1 VLKYSARDRV
11 RFWSNVSIAAGG
23 CAEWNG
29 SITSSGYGT
38 FWHSGKLRAAHRV
51 AFELAFGNIPDMVG
65 ADQRGTCILHRCDNP
80 RCVNPE
86 HLFVGTHADNMVD
99 MDSKG
104 RRVSLPGVS
113 NPRAVLEPEEVSE
126 IRKLRGQVSQR
137 ALALRFGVSKSQV
150 GNIQRGDAWVR
161 EVKRG

>member
-1 VLKYSARDRV
+1 MLKYSARDRV
-11 RFWSNVSIAAGG
+11 RFWSNVNIAAGG
-23 CAEWNG
+23 CAEWTG
-29 SITSSGYGT
+29 ARRSDGYGS
-38 FWHSGKLRAAHRV
+38 FWHSGKLMAAHRV
-51 AFELAFGNIPDMVG
+51 AFELAFGDIPDMVG

-86 HLFVGTHADNMVD
+86 HLVAGTHADNMGD

-104 RRVSLPGVS
+104 RRVSLPGGS
-113 NPRAVLEPEEVSE
+113 NPRAVLEPEEVAE

-137 ALALRFGVSKSQV
+137 TLARRFGVSKSQI

-161 EVKRG
+161 EHPR